1 MPPPSTRS
9 SSSWPVGV
17 RCTSVASMSARVVT
31 SAVLASEANRFLD
44 GAVDSATDST
54 SVFHALQCG
63 HLPSHLGLEP
73 PHSLQVYWVLSLA
86 MVLGNIVERP

>member
-1 MPPPSTRS
+1 
-9 SSSWPVGV
+9 
-17 RCTSVASMSARVVT
+17 
-31 SAVLASEANRFLD
+31 
-44 GAVDSATDST
+44 
-54 SVFHALQCG
+54 LQCG